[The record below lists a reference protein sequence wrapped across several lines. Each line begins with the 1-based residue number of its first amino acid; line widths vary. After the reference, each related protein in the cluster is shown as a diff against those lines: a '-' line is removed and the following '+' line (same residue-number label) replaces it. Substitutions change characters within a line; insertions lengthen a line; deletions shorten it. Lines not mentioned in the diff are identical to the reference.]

1 MNLVRAMLTKKKVP
15 KNFLPEAVR
24 WTIYILNRSPTLA
37 VKDMTPEEAWSGVKP
52 LVDYFRVF
60 GCVDMFI
67 FQMPRE
73 ANLKIKCN
81 MFYLESAA
89 NPKAVE

>member
-60 GCVDMFI
+60 GWVDIFI

-81 MFYLESAA
+81 MFIWSQQRIQML
-89 NPKAVE
+89 